1 MAKKSPKKLT
11 PNQAEWNKL
20 RKNAKATYNR
30 RLKEGYESL
39 VSFEEIIPKG
49 RPQRITK
56 KMLGDI
62 REQAKSINDQF
73 YAISEQGEMIMYT
86 SIPRVARGE
95 LKSTGFTRYQETTA
109 TGVHLNVVISKIA
122 GMNHDVYIPGA
133 EGNYYNVPINTA
145 DLAFSN
151 FMDTNRQWV
160 TSTSEAYGFNYIVDA
175 LKEERHNLQT
185 LYGTGKGDVVFALM
199 LQAIS
204 GPDSEVQY
212 EEAKR
217 VSAAQRWLNGFYSV
231 RQSSVQ
237 EMMELS
243 ELYEG

>member
-49 RPQRITK
+49 RPQRVTK
-56 KMLGDI
+56 KMLADI

-122 GMNHDVYIPGA
+122 GMNHEVT
-133 EGNYYNVPINTA
+133 INTA

-160 TSTSEAYGFNYIVDA
+160 TSTSEANGFNYIVDA

-185 LYGTGKGDVVFALM
+185 LYGTTKGDVVFALM